1 MITIKKTSNERKLD
15 STVKPLNLFTQIE
28 VERK

>member
-1 MITIKKTSNERKLD
+1 MITIKKTFNERKLD
-15 STVKPLNLFTQIE
+15 SNVKPLKLFTQIE

>member
-1 MITIKKTSNERKLD
+1 MITIKKTFNERKLD
-15 STVKPLNLFTQIE
+15 SNVKPLNLFAQIE